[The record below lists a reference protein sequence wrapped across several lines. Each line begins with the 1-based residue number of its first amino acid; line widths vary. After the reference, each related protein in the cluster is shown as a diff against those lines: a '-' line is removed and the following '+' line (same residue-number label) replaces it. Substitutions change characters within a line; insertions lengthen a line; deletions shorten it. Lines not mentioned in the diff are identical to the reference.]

1 MSRTARLQPAQCAYK
16 PISNDF
22 CLGLWR
28 KSVNLQAITR
38 SLYARANMI
47 IRKFSSASLN
57 TKLMLFRAY
66 CTPMYGC
73 QLWCSMYQ
81 YSFNKLRV
89 AYNDAFRQLLQE
101 PRWCSASK
109 LFVFNSVLSLP
120 ENMRKLTFSLW
131 RSLQIS
137 DNSLVN
143 AVLSSDLFF

>member
-1 MSRTARLQPAQCAYK
+1 MFNQSML
-16 PISNDF
+16 D
-22 CLGLWR
+22 
-28 KSVNLQAITR
+28 
-38 SLYARANMI
+38 ARANKI

-73 QLWCSMYQ
+73 QLWCSMYR
-81 YSFNKLRV
+81 YSFNELCV
-89 AYNDAFRQLLQE
+89 AYTDAFQQLLQE
-101 PRWCSASK
+101 PQWCSASK
-109 LFVFNSVLSLP
+109 LFVLSSVSSLS

-143 AVLSSDLFF
+143 AALSSDLFFKSPVFRSWRSSLF